1 MVGWLLT
8 QVVIGVHLDCPRLYK
23 SDIKVLVN
31 FEGQTVLLCVRD
43 LGRRRLVSGR
53 AYMEGSPAWDSGGWK
68 VVEKLRDLG
77 GEDGGRVAVGRNL

>member
-1 MVGWLLT
+1 M
-8 QVVIGVHLDCPRLYK
+8 
-23 SDIKVLVN
+23 
-31 FEGQTVLLCVRD
+31 
-43 LGRRRLVSGR
+43 VSGR